1 MASNYINE
9 AAFVA
14 VLWVCLT
21 ITYFFVLVR
30 LLLQYYVDR
39 KWHTH
44 DALILAAWLLSLANC
59 IVWSVFYKQL
69 FYVGT
74 LITGSVD
81 YSKLPANIRII
92 EEQYLRSQLAG
103 YLLSYTSLW
112 LVKLSF
118 IFFFRHLGNRYRA
131 QRILWWAVL
140 TFVIACYGGTLG
152 SMDYACEMASFE
164 NIIGQLYPFFPFWS
178 CFQPNRAMKQRLVR
192 VRIQSGTNV
201 YASRSQQVWI
211 LCLMQ
216 PVRPSLSLDFLP
228 FNISRLVIVLSGH
241 IMWRVKIN
249 VRRKLALIGVSFLTA
264 FIIIIALVRLELS
277 VSGTGILSPAWL
289 VFWNAI
295 EICVAIMMACLA
307 SFWTF
312 YTKLER
318 PSQAPR
324 RRAEWLPPR
333 GYASLERPILLDGRL
348 GVRCFHNHSD
358 LSVQSHTSLKM
369 GHGALKGKTEE
380 P

>member
-9 AAFVA
+9 VAFVT

-21 ITYFFVLVR
+21 ITFFFVLVR
-30 LLLQYYVDR
+30 LLLQYYVEH
-39 KWHTH
+39 KWHTY
-44 DALILAAWLLSLANC
+44 DVLIVAAWLLSLANC
-59 IVWSVFYKQL
+59 IVWSVYYKQM
-69 FYVGT
+69 FYVAT
-74 LITGSVD
+74 LTTGSVD
-81 YSKLPANIRII
+81 YSKLQANIISI
-92 EEQYLRSQLAG
+92 QEQYLRGQLAG

-118 IFFFRHLGNRYRA
+118 IFFFRLLGNRFRA

-140 TFVIACYGGTLG
+140 AFVIACYGVTLG
-152 SMDYACEMASFE
+152 SMDYACETASFE
-164 NIIGQLYPFFPFWS
+164 DIIEACASAHSIWYE
-178 CFQPNRAMKQRLVR
+178 R
-192 VRIQSGTNV
+192 VRLKVATSMDIVSD
-201 YASRSQQVWI
+201 AAI
-211 LCLMQ
+211 
-216 PVRPSLSLDFLP
+216 
-228 FNISRLVIVLSGH
+228 IVLSGH
-241 IMWRVKIN
+241 VMWRVKIN
-249 VRRKLALIGVSFLTA
+249 LWRKLALIGVSFLTA

-312 YTKLER
+312 YTKLKR

-324 RRAEWLPPR
+324 WRAEGLPPR
-333 GYASLERPILLDGRL
+333 GYVSLERPILNGQSSTRDKHDYSVPSLQETS
-348 GVRCFHNHSD
+348 HNASRGE
-358 LSVQSHTSLKM
+358 M
-369 GHGALKGKTEE
+369 EE